1 MRIPQVE
8 GPAGSERAS
17 SGERDG
23 QPKRRTRADRGAVRR
38 KSGASEWVGLAR
50 GEKATMFGFTR
61 RTNGPAKSEF
71 EALALE
77 HMDALYASA
86 LRLTRSPKDA
96 EDLVQDTYLK
106 AFRFFSSFEQGTN
119 IKAWLFKILTNTFI
133 NKYRRKVKEK
143 EMADAPAEDV
153 MLDRFVSS
161 DQVRALQD
169 PEGDYFNKLL
179 SDEVVEALDQ
189 VPVDFRMVVIL
200 SDIQDFSYKEIA
212 EIVGCPVGTVMS
224 RLFRGRRILQ
234 KQLYDYAVR
243 EGIITPP
250 QDETGSPIDL
260 EAYRARKK
268 VSG

>member
-1 MRIPQVE
+1 
-8 GPAGSERAS
+8 
-17 SGERDG
+17 
-23 QPKRRTRADRGAVRR
+23 
-38 KSGASEWVGLAR
+38 
-50 GEKATMFGFTR
+50 MFGFLKR
-61 RTNGPAKSEF
+61 KPAQAKSEF
-71 EALALE
+71 ESLALE

-106 AFRFFSSFEQGTN
+106 AFRFFDSFERGTN

-133 NKYRRKVKEK
+133 NKYRRRVKEK

-153 MLDRFVSS
+153 MLDRFVSA

-169 PEGDYFNKLL
+169 PETDFFSKLL

-200 SDIQDFSYKEIA
+200 ADIQDFSYKEIA

-234 KQLYDYAVR
+234 KHLYEYAVR
-243 EGIITPP
+243 EGVLVPP
-250 QDETGSPIDL
+250 ADEEGATIDL
-260 EAYRARKK
+260 EAFRARKK
-268 VSG
+268 AAG

>member
-1 MRIPQVE
+1 
-8 GPAGSERAS
+8 
-17 SGERDG
+17 
-23 QPKRRTRADRGAVRR
+23 
-38 KSGASEWVGLAR
+38 
-50 GEKATMFGFTR
+50 MFGFR
-61 RTNGPAKSEF
+61 RNAKNQAKTEF
-71 EALALE
+71 ETLALQ

-86 LRLTRSPKDA
+86 LRLTRTPKDA

-106 AFRFFSSFEQGTN
+106 AFRFFDSFEKGTN

-143 EMADAPAEDV
+143 EMAETPAEDV

-169 PEGDYFNKLL
+169 PEGDYFRKLL
-179 SDEVVEALDQ
+179 SDEVVEALEQ

-234 KQLYDYAVR
+234 KHLYDFAIR
-243 EGIITPP
+243 GGIITPP
-250 QDETGSPIDL
+250 QDEATGEAIDL

>member
-1 MRIPQVE
+1 
-8 GPAGSERAS
+8 
-17 SGERDG
+17 
-23 QPKRRTRADRGAVRR
+23 
-38 KSGASEWVGLAR
+38 
-50 GEKATMFGFTR
+50 MFGFPK
-61 RTNGPAKSEF
+61 RTPSKPTSEF
-71 EALALE
+71 ESLALE

-106 AFRFFSSFEQGTN
+106 AFRFFDSFERGTN

-143 EMADAPAEDV
+143 EMAEAPAEDV

-161 DQVRALQD
+161 EAVRALQD
-169 PEGDYFNKLL
+169 PESDFFSKML
-179 SDEVVEALDQ
+179 SDEVVEALDK

-200 SDIQDFSYKEIA
+200 ADIQDFSYKEIA

-234 KQLYDYAVR
+234 KHLYDYAIR
-243 EGIITPP
+243 EGVIVPP
-250 QDETGSPIDL
+250 EKEDGSGDPIDL
-260 EAYRARKK
+260 ETYRARKK
-268 VSG
+268 VS